1 MIVKLLDYRR
11 FKYSS
16 SSVNIKHFR
25 VIASG
30 TDLNLNYSE
39 NIALNFQVIYYIAR
53 HRTSFSTAR
62 PGPVLLRYHLETHT
76 RSQTPHFMS
85 YPMDMTWILRHQV
98 YFLAKCHI
106 HVKRY
111 IWIYLV
117 YPKLKKLHLVY
128 TWYIFSWHMPC
139 LSMSYP
145 CHKFV
150 RLSCAGRK

>member
-1 MIVKLLDYRR
+1 MPGRR
-11 FKYSS
+11 
-16 SSVNIKHFR
+16 R
-25 VIASG
+25 
-30 TDLNLNYSE
+30 
-39 NIALNFQVIYYIAR
+39 AR
-53 HRTSFSTAR
+53 AIMMTAR
-62 PGPVLLRYHLETHT
+62 PGSGVTETDSESLHLETHT

-85 YPMDMTWILRHQV
+85 YPMDMTWKLQHQV

-106 HVKRY
+106 HVTMSFFHVISFFQKRN
-111 IWIYLV
+111 IWMYLV

-128 TWYIFSWHMPC
+128 TWYIISCHMPC